1 MWCVLFVVTGWG
13 APRGPAKL
21 RPPGPQVS
29 PPRDAW
35 PGGAGDAS
43 PRGVMAMYPNVSSSK
58 RRSATS
64 VVAAR
69 RGEQRLPS
77 HTRGAVLHG
86 QHARNERRRR
96 LPFAGAARP
105 RRGQTQAH
113 RREAALHAPRERG
126 GCPEQ
131 SKQRGGCPCR
141 TLRWPT
147 QPRPSPPPRR
157 RPTT

>member
-1 MWCVLFVVTGWG
+1 MWCVLFRVDGVGL
-13 APRGPAKL
+13 GPATL

-29 PPRDAW
+29 APRDAW
-35 PGGAGDAS
+35 PGSAGDAS
-43 PRGVMAMYPNVSSSK
+43 PRNAIAMYPNVSSSK

-96 LPFAGAARP
+96 LPVAGAARP
-105 RRGQTQAH
+105 RRSQNQAH
-113 RREAALHAPRERG
+113 RREAALHAPCERG

-131 SKQRGGCPCR
+131 SKRRRGYPR
-141 TLRWPT
+141 RWPK
-147 QPRPSPPPRR
+147 QRPSPPPRR
-157 RPTT
+157 HQK